1 MVSDAD
7 DRRLRILEKQLV
19 ADDVDFVAAFRS
31 RSSLMSDAR
40 QMQADLRV
48 LGECLR
54 WTGAALV
61 ALLLTQGSHAGAAGL
76 CLLLLPAVLGRS
88 RRPVRRS
95 RSVRHRRSRPRPNST
110 SS

>member
-48 LGECLR
+48 LGECLL

-61 ALLLTQGSHAGAAGL
+61 SLLLTQGSHAGAAGL

-95 RSVRHRRSRPRPNST
+95 RRVRHRRSRPRPNST